1 MIILDT
7 NVISEFMKT
16 SPAVRVAKWL
26 ASHPRSRI
34 FTTSVTQAEIFFG
47 LEVMPHGRKRDAL
60 YKAAAAM
67 FREKFADHVLVFD
80 GDASHTFA
88 AIAAARERI
97 GQPIGLFDCQI
108 AAIARLH
115 GAAIATRD
123 LRDFADCGVELI
135 DPWSNQTRS

>member
-7 NVISEFMKT
+7 NVVSEVMKI
-16 SPAVRVAKWL
+16 SPAAQVAKWL
-26 ASHPRSRI
+26 ASHARSRI

-47 LEVMPHGRKRDAL
+47 LEIMPHGRKRDAL

-67 FREKFADHVLVFD
+67 FKEKFADHVLAFD

-88 AIAAARERI
+88 TIAAARKRI

-123 LRDFADCGVELI
+123 LRDFAHCGVELI
-135 DPWSNQTRS
+135 DPWSDQPKS